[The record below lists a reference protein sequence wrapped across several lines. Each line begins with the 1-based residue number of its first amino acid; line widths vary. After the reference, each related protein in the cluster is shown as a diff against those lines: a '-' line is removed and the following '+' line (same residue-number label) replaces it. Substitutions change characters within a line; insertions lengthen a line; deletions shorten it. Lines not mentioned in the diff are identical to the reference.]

1 MGLKIVFFSS
11 SDYAVVKVTILFEK
25 IKVGWVWFFKFFK
38 EKEVFPATRGKNS
51 NHHPRFNF
59 VKIAVKVLCGEWKI
73 NVNKTVECAVE
84 ISVSC
89 LRAVIFVNY
98 MRPII
103 IRERP

>member
-25 IKVGWVWFFKFFK
+25 INVGWVWFLSFSKKRKF
-38 EKEVFPATRGKNS
+38 FPATRGKNS